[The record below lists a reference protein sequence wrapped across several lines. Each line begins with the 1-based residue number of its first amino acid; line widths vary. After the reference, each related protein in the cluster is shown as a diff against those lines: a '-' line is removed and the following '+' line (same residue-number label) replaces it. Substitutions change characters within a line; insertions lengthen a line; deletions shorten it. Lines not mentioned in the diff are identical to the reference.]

1 MTYSNIIALIRR
13 LSIRH
18 YLLVVLPALIL
29 TSCSNQQQTNGAPKG
44 AISIS
49 VWFHSGQAGERKTM
63 QEQVA
68 RFNGSQGKIHVQLT
82 IIPEGTYNPQVQAAA
97 LAGDLPDL
105 LEFDGPYLYNYV
117 WQGHL
122 QPLDDLLPE
131 ELRNDLLPTILEQGT
146 YNNHLY
152 SIGTFDSGLGLFARL
167 SKLAA
172 AGVRIPLGIDDA
184 WTGPEFDRVLTAL
197 AEQDP
202 DGAILDLKLNYRG
215 EWYTY
220 AFSPILHSA
229 GTELLDPKSMQ
240 HAAGFLNS
248 GTAVTTMSRLQAWL
262 QKGYVDANVDDASFV
277 SNRVALSWVGHWE
290 YPRYREACG
299 DDLIL
304 LPLPDFG
311 NGSKSGQGSWNWG
324 ITTNSRHPKEAFAFL
339 HFILTPDE
347 VLSMATANG
356 AVPARRSVLARSPLY
371 RPGGPL
377 NLFAAQLLQG
387 HTVSRPR
394 TPAYPVISAAFQ
406 QAFDNI
412 RNNGDARDSLD
423 NAARTIDQD
432 ISDNRGY
439 AAPLTK

>member
-1 MTYSNIIALIRR
+1 MPHDNRIEKYWKIFMRR
-13 LSIRH
+13 CLPVI
-18 YLLVVLPALIL
+18 LPALIL
-29 TSCSNQQQTNGAPKG
+29 SSCNSLSSSDSQGN
-44 AISIS
+44 AIPIS
-49 VWFHSGQAGERKTM
+49 VWFHSGQAGERQTM
-63 QEQVA
+63 QEQVT
-68 RFNGSQGKIHVQLT
+68 RFNASQNRIRVQLT
-82 IIPEGTYNPQVQAAA
+82 IIPEGTYNSQVQAAA

-122 QPLDDLLPE
+122 QPLEDLLPDK
-131 ELRNDLLPTILEQGT
+131 LRNDLLPTILEQGT
-146 YNNHLY
+146 YSNHLY
-152 SIGTFDSGLGLFARL
+152 SIGTFDSGLGLFARR

-172 AGVRIPLGIDDA
+172 AGVRIPSGAKDA
-184 WTGPEFDRVLTAL
+184 WRSSEFDRVLTAL

-202 DGAILDLKLNYRG
+202 DGAVLDLKLNYRG

-220 AFSPILHSA
+220 AFSPTLYSA
-229 GTELLDPKSMQ
+229 GTALIDPESMQ
-240 HAAGFLNS
+240 HAGGFLNS
-248 GTAVTTMSRLQAWL
+248 AIAVTTLGRMQSWL
-262 QKGYVDANVDDASFV
+262 QNGYVDANIDDASFV

-324 ITTNSRHPKEAFAFL
+324 ITANSRHPQEAFTFL
-339 HFILTPDE
+339 QFILAPDE
-347 VLSMATANG
+347 VLAMATANG
-356 AVPARRSVLARSPLY
+356 AVPARRSVLAQSPLY

-394 TPAYPVISAAFQ
+394 TPAYPIISSAFQ
-406 QAFDNI
+406 QAIENI
-412 RNNGDARDSLD
+412 RNNADVQDSLD
-423 NAARTIDQD
+423 MAARTIDQD
-432 ISDNRGY
+432 INDNRGY
-439 AAPLTK
+439 DAAPLK

>member
-1 MTYSNIIALIRR
+1 MRR
-13 LSIRH
+13 C
-18 YLLVVLPALIL
+18 LLVVLPALIL
-29 TSCSNQQQTNGAPKG
+29 TSCSNQQQMNGPQED
-44 AISIS
+44 AIPIS
-49 VWFHSGQAGERKTM
+49 VWFHSGQAGERKIM
-63 QEQVA
+63 QGQVA
-68 RFNGSQGKIHVQLT
+68 RFNASQNRIRVQLT

-105 LEFDGPYLYNYV
+105 LEFDGPYLYNYI

-152 SIGTFDSGLGLFARL
+152 SIGTFDSGLGLFARR

-172 AGVRIPLGIDDA
+172 AGIRIPLGIDDA
-184 WTGPEFDRVLTAL
+184 WTAPEFDRVLTAL

-202 DGAILDLKLNYRG
+202 DGAILDLKLNYRD

-229 GTELLDPKSMQ
+229 GTDLIDPKTMQ
-240 HAAGFLNS
+240 RAAGFLNS
-248 GTAVTTMSRLQAWL
+248 DIAVTTLSRVQSWL

-277 SNRVALSWVGHWE
+277 SGRVALSWVGHWE

-304 LPLPDFG
+304 LPLPDFD
-311 NGSKSGQGSWNWG
+311 NGSISGQGSWNWG

-339 HFILTPDE
+339 QFILAPDE
-347 VLSMATANG
+347 VVAMATANG
-356 AVPARRSVLARSPLY
+356 AVPARRSVLALLPLY
-371 RPGGPL
+371 RHGAPL
-377 NLFAAQLLQG
+377 NLFATQLIQG

-412 RNNGDARDSLD
+412 RNNGDVQDSLD
-423 NAARTIDQD
+423 HAVRTIDQD
-432 ISDNRGY
+432 INDNRGY
-439 AAPLTK
+439 AAPQR

>member
-1 MTYSNIIALIRR
+1 MTCSNHSALFLRAF
-13 LSIRH
+13 IRH
-18 YLLVVLPALIL
+18 ELLVILLALIL
-29 TSCSNQQQTNGAPKG
+29 TGCSNQQQMNESPEG
-44 AISIS
+44 AIPIS

-63 QEQVA
+63 QGQVA
-68 RFNGSQGKIHVQLT
+68 RFNASQDGIRVQLT

-117 WQGHL
+117 WQGRL
-122 QPLDDLLPE
+122 LPLDDLLPE

-146 YNNHLY
+146 YNNHIY
-152 SIGTFDSGLGLFARL
+152 SIGTFDSGLGLFARR

-172 AGVRIPLGIDDA
+172 ASVRIPLGIDDA
-184 WTGPEFDRVLTAL
+184 WTAPEFDRILTAL

-202 DGAILDLKLNYRG
+202 DGAVLDLKLNYQG

-229 GTELLDPKSMQ
+229 GTDLIDPKTLQ
-240 HAAGFLNS
+240 HAVGFLNS
-248 GTAVTTMSRLQAWL
+248 GTAVTTLSHLQSWL

-277 SNRVALSWVGHWE
+277 SNRVAFSWVGHWE

-311 NGSKSGQGSWNWG
+311 NGSISGQGSWNWG
-324 ITTNSRHPKEAFAFL
+324 ITANSRHPQEAFAFL
-339 HFILTPDE
+339 KFILAADE
-347 VLSMATANG
+347 VLAMATANG
-356 AVPARRSVLARSPLY
+356 AVPARRSVLAQSPLY
-371 RPGGPL
+371 RHGAPL

-387 HTVSRPR
+387 RTVSRPR

-406 QAFDNI
+406 QAVDNI
-412 RNNGDARDSLD
+412 RNNGDVQASLD
-423 NAARTIDQD
+423 QAARTIDQD
-432 ISDNRGY
+432 INDNRGY
-439 AAPLTK
+439 DAPQR

>member
-1 MTYSNIIALIRR
+1 MTHNNRIAKFWKIFMRR
-13 LSIRH
+13 CLP
-18 YLLVVLPALIL
+18 VVLPALIL
-29 TSCSNQQQTNGAPKG
+29 SGCNNLPQSGSQED
-44 AISIS
+44 AIPIS

-68 RFNGSQGKIHVQLT
+68 RFNAEQDRIRVQLT
-82 IIPEGTYNPQVQAAA
+82 IIPEGTYNAQVQAAA

-117 WQGHL
+117 WQGRLH
-122 QPLDDLLPE
+122 PLEDLLPE
-131 ELRNDLLPTILEQGT
+131 ELANDLLPTILEQGT

-152 SIGTFDSGLGLFARL
+152 SIGTFDSGLGLFARR

-172 AGVRIPLGIDDA
+172 AGVRIPSGINDA
-184 WTGPEFDRVLTAL
+184 WRASEFDRVLTAL

-202 DGAILDLKLNYRG
+202 DGAVLDLKLNYRG

-220 AFSPILHSA
+220 AFSPTLHSA
-229 GTELLDPKSMQ
+229 GTSLIDPKTMQ
-240 HAAGFLNS
+240 HAGGFLNS
-248 GTAVTTMSRLQAWL
+248 ALAATTLGRLQSWL

-290 YPRYREACG
+290 YPRYREAWG

-311 NGSKSGQGSWNWG
+311 HGSISGQGSWNWG
-324 ITTNSRHPKEAFAFL
+324 ITANSRHPQEAFAFL
-339 HFILTPDE
+339 KFILTADE
-347 VLSMATANG
+347 VLAMATANG
-356 AVPARRSVLARSPLY
+356 AVPARRSVLAQSPLY
-371 RPGGPL
+371 RPGAPL

-387 HTVSRPR
+387 RTVSRPR

-406 QAFDNI
+406 QAVDNI
-412 RNNGDARDSLD
+412 RNNGDVQASLD
-423 NAARTIDQD
+423 QAARTIDQD
-432 ISDNRGY
+432 INDNRGY
-439 AAPLTK
+439 DAPQR